1 MPNVKRAHDRP
12 GLPAQLVDEAA
23 RLLVEQGPGGL
34 SLRKLAASVGVST
47 MPVYTLFG
55 DKRGLLSAMHREGFR
70 RLGEVLGAVPQ
81 TDDPVADLNALGVA
95 YRRAALASPH
105 LYGLM
110 FGRVVPEFQPD
121 EEERAAADATYRPL
135 VDAVARCLQTGA
147 LSGALV
153 GALVGHAPDAADR
166 IALHLWSVAHGMVNL
181 ELNRQLP
188 DVGEPEELY
197 AEALAFAAMPF
208 FPLTTR

>member
-12 GLPAQLVDEAA
+12 GLMAQLVDEAA

-70 RLGEVLGAVPQ
+70 RLGEALAAVPQ
-81 TDDPVADLNALGVA
+81 TDDPLADLSALGVA

-135 VDAVARCLQTGA
+135 VDAVARCLQAGA
-147 LSGALV
+147 LSGGLV
-153 GALVGHAPDAADR
+153 GDAPDR

-181 ELNRQLP
+181 ELNHQLP
-188 DVGEPEELY
+188 DFGEAEELY

-208 FPLTTR
+208 FPLTLR